1 MYQNRTC
8 GFGPSLD
15 VSIAA
20 SIAGAHV
27 RVGFQSL
34 SSQIT
39 AGSSSSSK
47 LNCKM
52 LPHYIAGDTRISRT
66 CVRTYPRLDRVQRVT
81 DWVSLS
87 VGLDEAIYRA
97 V

>member
-27 RVGFQSL
+27 RVGFQYEDKSNL
-34 SSQIT
+34 
-39 AGSSSSSK
+39 
-47 LNCKM
+47 C
-52 LPHYIAGDTRISRT
+52 PD
-66 CVRTYPRLDRVQRVT
+66 
-81 DWVSLS
+81 VS
-87 VGLDEAIYRA
+87 AP
-97 V
+97 